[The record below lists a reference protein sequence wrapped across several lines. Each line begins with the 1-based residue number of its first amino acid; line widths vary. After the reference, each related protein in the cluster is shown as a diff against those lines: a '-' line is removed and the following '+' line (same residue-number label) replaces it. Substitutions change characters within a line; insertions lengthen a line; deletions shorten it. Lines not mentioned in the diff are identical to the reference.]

1 MEQATT
7 QQEFAFE
14 IIHQQ
19 RYSRGE
25 LLLRTF
31 LGQLYMVI
39 PHLFL
44 LFFMMIAS
52 AVLGFIAWWAVL
64 FTGKYPRSFF
74 DFQVNVLRWNTRLQ
88 ARVLNL
94 ADGYPAFGM
103 SAGDEKIILHIAYP
117 ENLSRVLLLVRLLF
131 QFLYVIIPHG
141 FMLFFRFIG
150 SAFAIFIAWWAVLIT
165 GEYPKGI
172 HAFVVGTLRWAT
184 RVNIYLSFL
193 TDKYPP
199 FSGKP

>member
-1 MEQATT
+1 MEQATK
-7 QQEFAFE
+7 QQDFAFE
-14 IIHQQ
+14 IVHQE

-25 LLLRTF
+25 LILRTF

-74 DFQVNVLRWNTRLQ
+74 DFQVKVLKWNMRLQ

-103 SAGDEKIILHIAYP
+103 NAEDERIILHIAYP

-131 QFLYVIIPHG
+131 QFIYVIIPHA
-141 FMLFFRFIG
+141 FLLFFRFIG

-165 GEYPKGI
+165 GEYPKGL
-172 HAFVVGTLRWAT
+172 HEFVVGTLRWST

-199 FSGKP
+199 FSGRP

>member
-1 MEQATT
+1 MEQSTP
-7 QQEFAFE
+7 QQDFAFD
-14 IIHQQ
+14 IVHQEK
-19 RYSRGE
+19 YSRGE

-31 LGQLYMVI
+31 FGNLYMVI
-39 PHLFL
+39 PHVFL

-52 AVLGFIAWWAVL
+52 GFLGFIAWWAVL

-74 DFQVNVLRWNTRLQ
+74 GFQVGVLRWSMRLQ

-94 ADGYPAFGM
+94 ADGYPSFGM
-103 SAGDEKIILHIAYP
+103 SAQDEKIILHVAYP
-117 ENLSRVLLLVRLLF
+117 DNLSRVLLLVRLFF
-131 QFLYVIIPHG
+131 QFIYVLIPHG
-141 FMLFFRFIG
+141 LLLFFRSIG
-150 SAFAIFIAWWAVLIT
+150 VVFAVFIAWWAVLIT

-172 HAFVVGTLRWAT
+172 HNFIVGTLRWST